1 MLLPHMN
8 NIVRR
13 ALWVVIAALALLL
26 SVALFGATEIPV
38 VTDIVL
44 NEPPDSRSSLALASD
59 GDGYLAVWADFRASR
74 PALIAT
80 RIRSTGEVLDPTG
93 IFIAPHDSQASI
105 VWNGERYLVF
115 FVGDGALRMRTI
127 DRDGVISGPLMLI
140 EHVLEAAMAT
150 NGSRILV
157 SYAGDSQRPG
167 THVAA
172 LDMNGGVLLDMEV
185 DVRSSGGPSVAVLPN
200 GSFVAGWNT
209 FAPSIFTLNA
219 LRFDADGT
227 RAEFAPHVLGNTYQQ
242 ATLHANG
249 DALVASEPGRCWGVS
264 ADLRDLTAQV
274 QCPGGR
280 LFSLRGRAALA
291 SAQGP
296 RNTIVDLSVSVFDE
310 QGHAIEQ
317 KPLFKATDREDA
329 QVWSIA
335 AIQKGDDVLIAWTA
349 EHWNSDRLFARVVS
363 AGSLEPKGERVP
375 LTTSAKG
382 QLNPSIAV
390 GHTEM
395 LVAWE
400 ERGEVY
406 ASRIT
411 FDGRRLDGTGIRL
424 STNWARR
431 PRVVFHEGLYAVAFL
446 QSDGIEYENL
456 AVRFISPRDGLLP
469 ETVTTYTRAAES
481 VALASGGGM
490 LVAFT
495 TGSRDVVATRIHP
508 AGTADPAVVVAHRD
522 GVYPRYPVASW
533 NGSHFLV
540 AWIESSVTDDVWRG
554 TIAGRRVTLNLG
566 IDGDVLALAAGK
578 EVDPFETPAL
588 ASNGGEWFLAWSR
601 ENHVRLARIAA
612 DGTVLSES
620 PTLYG
625 SAPQL
630 TFAGRQLVLAAKSFG
645 NVTIQAGDTFTTIP
659 SLPYDGF
666 SLTSRAAKWYTAFTR
681 RGGTEVGHVER
692 VYVASPGP
700 RRRTLR

>member
-1 MLLPHMN
+1 MN
-8 NIVRR
+8 NIVGR
-13 ALWVVIAALALLL
+13 ALWVVVTALALFL

-44 NEPPDSRSSLALASD
+44 NEPPDSRRSLALASD
-59 GDGYLAVWADFRASR
+59 GDGYLAVWTDFRASR

-93 IFIAPHDSQASI
+93 IFITSHDTQASI

-115 FVGDGALRMRTI
+115 FAGDGALRMRAI
-127 DRDGVISGPLMLI
+127 DRDGVVSGPFTLI
-140 EHVLEAAMAT
+140 EHVYEAAMAT

-157 SYAGDSQRPG
+157 SYAGNSERPG
-167 THVAA
+167 TRVAA
-172 LDMNGGVLLDMEV
+172 LDMNGSVVLDLEV

-242 ATLHANG
+242 AALHANG
-249 DALVASEPGRCWGVS
+249 NALVAAESGRCWGVS
-264 ADLRDLTAQV
+264 TDLQDLSAQA

-291 SAQGP
+291 SAEGA

-375 LTTSAKG
+375 LTTSADG
-382 QLNPSIAV
+382 QLNPAIAV
-390 GHTEM
+390 GDTEV
-395 LVAWE
+395 LVVWE

-431 PRVVFHEGLYAVAFL
+431 PRVVFHEGRYAVAFL
-446 QSDGIEYENL
+446 QSDGIEYEHL
-456 AVRFISPRDGLLP
+456 TVRFISPRDGLLP
-469 ETVTTYTRAAES
+469 EIVRTNIRSAES
-481 VALASGGGM
+481 LALASGGGM
-490 LVAFT
+490 LVAFST
-495 TGSRDVVATRIHP
+495 VNRNVLATRIHP
-508 AGTADPAVVVAHRD
+508 AGTADPDVLVAHRD
-522 GVYPRYPVASW
+522 GAYPRYPSASW

-540 AWIESSVTDDVWRG
+540 AWIDSSVTDDVWRA
-554 TIAGRRVTLNLG
+554 TISGRRVTTNLG
-566 IDGDVLALAAGK
+566 IDGDVLALADGK
-578 EVDPFETPAL
+578 EVDPFETPGL

-601 ENHVRLARIAA
+601 ENQVRLARIAA
-612 DGTVLSES
+612 DGSVVSEL
-620 PTLYG
+620 PALHG

-645 NVTIQAGDTFTTIP
+645 NVNIQAGDSFTTIP

-666 SLTSRAAKWYTAFTR
+666 SLTSRANKWYTAFTR
-681 RGGTEVGHVER
+681 RGGTDVGHVER
-692 VYVASPGP
+692 VYIASPGP
-700 RRRTLR
+700 RRRTVR

>member
-1 MLLPHMN
+1 M
-8 NIVRR
+8 IGKT
-13 ALWVVIAALALLL
+13 ISTALALFL

-44 NEPPDSRSSLALASD
+44 KEPPDSRRALALASD
-59 GDGYLAVWADFRASR
+59 GDGYLAVWSDYRAAR

-115 FVGDGALRMRTI
+115 FAGEDALRMTTI
-127 DRDGVISGPLMLI
+127 DRDGVVSGPFALI
-140 EHVLEAAMAT
+140 EHVFEAAVAT
-150 NGSRILV
+150 NGSRILA
-157 SYAGDSQRPG
+157 SYAGDSERPG
-167 THVAA
+167 TRVAA
-172 LDMNGGVLLDMEV
+172 MDMDGGVVLDIEV
-185 DVRSSGGPSVAVLPN
+185 DLRTSGGPSVAVLPN
-200 GSFVAGWNT
+200 GNFVAAWNT
-209 FAPSIFTLNA
+209 FVPSIFTLNA

-227 RAEFAPHVLGNTYQQ
+227 RAEFAPHVLGDTHQQ

-249 DALVASEPGRCWGVS
+249 NALVASESGRCWGVS
-264 ADLRDLTAQV
+264 SDLRDLSAQV
-274 QCPGGR
+274 QCPAGR
-280 LFSLRGRAALA
+280 VFSLHGRAALA
-291 SAQGP
+291 SAQGE

-310 QGHAIEQ
+310 QGHAVGQ

-349 EHWNSDRLFARVVS
+349 EQWNYDRLFARVVS
-363 AGSLEPKGERVP
+363 ASTLEPKGERVP
-375 LTTSAKG
+375 LTTSADG
-382 QLNPSIAV
+382 QRNPSIAV
-390 GHTEM
+390 GDAGM

-411 FDGRRLDGTGIRL
+411 SDGRRLDGPGIQL
-424 STNWARR
+424 NTNWARK

-446 QSDGIEYENL
+446 QSDGIEYEHL
-456 AVRFISPRDGLLP
+456 TVRFISPRDGLLP
-469 ETVTTYTRAAES
+469 AIVATSIRATENP
-481 VALASGGGM
+481 ALASGGGM
-490 LVAFT
+490 LVAFST
-495 TGSRDVVATRIHP
+495 VNRYVFATRIHP
-508 AGTADPAVVVAHRD
+508 AGTADPDVVVAHRD
-522 GVYPRYPVASW
+522 GAYPRYPVASW

-540 AWIESSVTDDVWRG
+540 AWIDASVTNDVWRA
-554 TIAGRRVTLNLG
+554 TISGRRVTMDLG
-566 IDGDVLALAAGK
+566 IDGDILALADGK
-578 EVDPFETPAL
+578 EVDPFETPGL

-601 ENHVRLARIAA
+601 ANQVRLARIAA
-612 DGTVLSES
+612 DGTVQSEI
-620 PTLYG
+620 PALYG

-645 NVTIQAGDTFTTIP
+645 NVTIQAGETLTAIP

-666 SLTSRAAKWYTAFTR
+666 SLTSRASKWYTAFTR
-681 RGGTEVGHVER
+681 RGGTDVGHVER